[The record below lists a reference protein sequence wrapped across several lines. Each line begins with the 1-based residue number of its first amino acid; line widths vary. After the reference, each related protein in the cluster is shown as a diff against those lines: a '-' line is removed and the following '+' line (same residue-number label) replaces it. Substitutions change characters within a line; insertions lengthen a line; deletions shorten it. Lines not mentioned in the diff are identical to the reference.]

1 MYIVGG
7 RILTMAGRE
16 IPEGILQI
24 RNGKIAQVGAR
35 GEVKLQPEEGE
46 QVVIAKNALIM
57 PGIIEAHCHMGI
69 MEEKNSTEG
78 DDCNETVDPLT
89 PTLRAIDGINPM
101 DAAFDDA
108 VRAGITAAMIGP
120 GSSNVVGGQFAM
132 VKTKG
137 RRIDDLILKSP
148 AAMKVA
154 FGENP
159 KVNYSGQNKSPVTR
173 MAIAAMLRREL
184 WESREYLRQKQEA
197 AEKGEYFAPDFEK
210 ECYLP
215 VLRGDIPLKAHV
227 HRVDDIFTAIRIAK
241 EFDVKLTIEHCT
253 DGALI
258 AEDLAKENYPVAV
271 GPSFGHA
278 TKYELKNKSFK
289 TPGILSKAGCQV
301 SIITD
306 APVIPQQYL
315 SLCAGLAVKSG
326 MDAFEALKAITIHP
340 AKHLGIADRVGSIEV
355 GKDGDFVISDGN
367 IMDSATKVNYTIV
380 NGTVAFSQV
389 D

>member
-69 MEEKNSTEG
+69 MEEKKSTEG

-89 PTLRAIDGINPM
+89 PALRAIDGINPM

-159 KVNYSGQNKSPVTR
+159 RSIIPGRTKVLSLVWPSPPCCAGNSGRAENICGKSR
-173 MAIAAMLRREL
+173 KRRRRESIL
-184 WESREYLRQKQEA
+184 HRILKKSAIFRYCGETSR
-197 AEKGEYFAPDFEK
+197 
-210 ECYLP
+210 
-215 VLRGDIPLKAHV
+215 
-227 HRVDDIFTAIRIAK
+227 
-241 EFDVKLTIEHCT
+241 
-253 DGALI
+253 
-258 AEDLAKENYPVAV
+258 
-271 GPSFGHA
+271 
-278 TKYELKNKSFK
+278 
-289 TPGILSKAGCQV
+289 
-301 SIITD
+301 
-306 APVIPQQYL
+306 
-315 SLCAGLAVKSG
+315 
-326 MDAFEALKAITIHP
+326 
-340 AKHLGIADRVGSIEV
+340 
-355 GKDGDFVISDGN
+355 
-367 IMDSATKVNYTIV
+367 
-380 NGTVAFSQV
+380 
-389 D
+389 